1 MPAQVPVIKLLI
13 VGKII
18 TEGSKL
24 NIFNWIKSKP
34 EIARIIGID
43 LKTLKLEEIY
53 HCLGLLPQY
62 QAKIDKKWGVYNKT
76 SEQTIFLYDITSS
89 YFEGTKNVLA
99 SYGYNRDGKKGK
111 LQINIGLITDE
122 HGFPLRVQV
131 FEGNINDYKT
141 VRSQLQVLKS
151 EFNAGQ
157 LVFVG
162 DRGMKIKYNLD
173 AMQACE
179 KEGIDY
185 ITGLTKSEIE
195 GLISDKVI
203 QLDLFSE
210 HLVEVIDGANR
221 YILSVNPELTK
232 ESKKFRLKM
241 REKFEQEIFSLK
253 ASYDKLQRKF
263 QANKLKLE
271 QGHKNKNLKVQ
282 FTDKQIDRYKNR
294 SYELQKKYQTNSYYT
309 VTIDYEKFE
318 ATFDLS
324 NYQSICKLDGYYVLT
339 TSLDTQKMSKET
351 VRKTYK
357 NLQNVEHAFRQMK
370 TSNLELRPIYHINE
384 AQTRGHVLIT
394 MFAYCV
400 VNQLERKIFPYL
412 KTQNASD
419 KTQHSF
425 ETVIEE
431 LKDIKLVELRIGKQ
445 VQKLNL
451 TELSPKQ
458 KEILNILEIDEKQ
471 LRKYIM

>member
-1 MPAQVPVIKLLI
+1 MYIQRNISKAKDGKSYKSALLCHKYREDGKIKTKVLANLSMLSDEALLSLQNAIANTGEATVAVKDILPTRSIDYGFISVLLIMLEKLRIIELFEKVMPAQVPVIKLLI

-18 TEGSKL
+18 TKGSKL

-309 VTIDYEKFE
+309 VTTNHEKFE
-318 ATFDLS
+318 ARSTCLTINLS
-324 NYQSICKLDGYYVLT
+324 
-339 TSLDTQKMSKET
+339 
-351 VRKTYK
+351 
-357 NLQNVEHAFRQMK
+357 
-370 TSNLELRPIYHINE
+370 
-384 AQTRGHVLIT
+384 
-394 MFAYCV
+394 
-400 VNQLERKIFPYL
+400 VN
-412 KTQNASD
+412 
-419 KTQHSF
+419 
-425 ETVIEE
+425 
-431 LKDIKLVELRIGKQ
+431 
-445 VQKLNL
+445 
-451 TELSPKQ
+451 
-458 KEILNILEIDEKQ
+458 
-471 LRKYIM
+471 